1 MDGLK
6 EEPYMGMHI
15 SILIIIITVFENL
28 IKRKIHNA
36 THKRGIQDLSTL
48 KSGLTNEDIGNKSDH
63 LQLIIDILR
72 ACIWTCQIMRN
83 MTVI

>member
-1 MDGLK
+1 MDRLK

-15 SILIIIITVFENL
+15 STRIIILILIWKFDKEEN
-28 IKRKIHNA
+28 
-36 THKRGIQDLSTL
+36 TQHKRGIQGLSTL
-48 KSGLTNEDIGNKSDH
+48 KSGLTNEDIGNKSSH
-63 LQLIIDILR
+63 LQLIIDLLR